1 MWRVQRRRM
10 LTAGDRIEISTG
22 LKAGWSIRA
31 IAEQLGRSPSVI
43 SREVRRNS
51 TLTLGYRMVSA
62 DVRAE
67 RRRARPQ
74 VGKIAADEVLA
85 ARVLTDL
92 KRGRSPRQIA
102 GRLRAEAREDEPLQ
116 VAPGSPGGHDRV
128 VSHEAVYSYVYAMPR
143 GKLKELGIRL
153 DSGRTRRRRRKPLGE
168 RTTGPIVGMVS
179 IDDRPDDVLARKVPG
194 DWEGDLI
201 IGKGGQSAAATLVER
216 VTRFTCIIALP
227 LGKTSDGVADAVID
241 QVHALPDLFRRSLTW
256 DQGSEMARHAHITA
270 ATFMPVYF
278 AHPHSPWERG
288 SNENRNRVIRRYLPK
303 STQITTHQPYLDA
316 IADEINELPMERLG
330 WLTPREAYERLLAG
344 QPLPGAS
351 TP

>member
-1 MWRVQRRRM
+1 M
-10 LTAGDRIEISTG
+10 
-22 LKAGWSIRA
+22 
-31 IAEQLGRSPSVI
+31 I
-43 SREVRRNS
+43 SREVGRNS
-51 TLTLGYRMVSA
+51 TMTMGYRMVTA

-74 VGKIAADEVLA
+74 VGKVAGDLVLA
-85 ARVLTDL
+85 ARVLADL

-102 GRLRAEAREDEPLQ
+102 GRLAAGAREQDPLS
-116 VAPGSPGGHDRV
+116 VAPGSPDGQARV

-168 RTTGPIVGMVS
+168 RKTGPIVGMVS
-179 IDDRPDDVLARKVPG
+179 IDDRPQDVLARKVPG

-201 IGKGGQSAAATLVER
+201 IGRAGQSAAATLVER
-216 VTRFTCIIALP
+216 VTRYTCIIGLP

-241 QVHALPDLFRRSLTW
+241 RVEALPAMFRRSLTW

-270 ATFMPVYF
+270 ATSMPVYF
-278 AHPHSPWERG
+278 AHPHAPWERG

-303 STQITTHQPYLDA
+303 STDITTHQPYLDA
-316 IADEINELPMERLG
+316 IADEINELPMAKLN

-344 QPLPGAS
+344 KPLPVAS